1 MDASGER
8 LLKHPKYMIFNV
20 TFKCSFIIGTIIF
33 VLWNRAVQY
42 LNADL
47 STIFFLQIKYLQGSQ
62 GRKCCLGMLTTQRPS
77 LNCIVQ

>member
-20 TFKCSFIIGTIIF
+20 TFKCSFIIGTIIL

-47 STIFFLQIKYLQGSQ
+47 STIFFF
-62 GRKCCLGMLTTQRPS
+62 T
-77 LNCIVQ
+77 N

>member
-47 STIFFLQIKYLQGSQ
+47 STIFFLYKLNICKEAREENVALACWLPSAHH
-62 GRKCCLGMLTTQRPS
+62 LTA
-77 LNCIVQ
+77 